1 MRMRKKKHLDD
12 RMEQVADLTVET
24 PADYKGQ
31 WRAAM
36 HAPADAPLHLEI
48 GCGKGDFVIGSARRH
63 PDIFYIA
70 VEREPNVLLMAMEK
84 AKAAGLENVLFI
96 DADAATL
103 GDIFDTGEIDC
114 IYLNFSDPWPP
125 KKRHKRRLTHEN
137 YLRVYDSFLK
147 PGGEIQQKTD
157 NTGLFEF
164 SLCSFSQFGYT
175 LYDITFDLHATDFDN
190 ITTEYERNFT
200 AQGMKIYRCVAKK
213 PQ

>member
-1 MRMRKKKHLDD
+1 MRKKKNLDA
-12 RMEQVADLTVET
+12 RMEQVSGLNVQT
-24 PADYKGQ
+24 PAANKDR
-31 WRAAM
+31 WRAVFG
-36 HAPADAPLHLEI
+36 APENAQLHLEI
-48 GCGKGDFVIGSARRH
+48 GCGKGDFVVGSASRH
-63 PDIFYIA
+63 PEIFYVA

-84 AKAAGLENVLFI
+84 AQAAGLHNVLFI

-103 GDIFDTGEIDC
+103 GDVFGQDEIDC

-175 LYDITFDLHATDFDN
+175 LYDVTFDLHATDFDN
-190 ITTEYERNFT
+190 ITTEYERNFA

-213 PQ
+213 AK

>member
-1 MRMRKKKHLDD
+1 MRMRKKKNLDA
-12 RMEQVADLTVET
+12 RMEQVSGLNVQT
-24 PADYKGQ
+24 PAANKGS
-31 WRAAM
+31 WRAVFG
-36 HAPADAPLHLEI
+36 APEEAQLHLEI
-48 GCGKGDFVIGSARRH
+48 GCGKGDFVVGSASRH
-63 PDIFYIA
+63 PEIFYVA

-84 AKAAGLENVLFI
+84 AQAAGLRNVLFI

-103 GDIFDTGEIDC
+103 GDVFGKDEIDC

-137 YLRVYDSFLK
+137 YLRVYDGFLK

-175 LYDITFDLHATDFDN
+175 LYDVTFDLHATDFDN
-190 ITTEYERNFT
+190 ITTEYERNFA

-213 PQ
+213 AK